1 LSDQILH
8 ALALGQGIYFFVTGI
23 WPILHVRSFMR
34 VTGPKRDIWLV
45 KTVGAVISVIGI
57 TLLAGGVSGQVGVPV
72 FLLAVLSA
80 AALAAVDVIYV
91 GNGTISKIYLL
102 DAAIEVLLIA
112 AWLIGIA
119 RSELFA

>member
-1 LSDQILH
+1 M
-8 ALALGQGIYFFVTGI
+8 
-23 WPILHVRSFMR
+23 W
-34 VTGPKRDIWLV
+34 VTGPKTDIWLV

-57 TLLAGGVSGQVGVPV
+57 SLLAGGLSGQVGLPA

-102 DAAIEVLLIA
+102 DAAVEVLLIA
-112 AWLIGIA
+112 AWLIAITSLG
-119 RSELFA
+119 LFT